1 MKKNIPIVLCIAGSD
16 SGGGAGIQAD
26 IKTLNTL
33 RVFATTAITC
43 ITAQNTQEVISIK
56 RQQPNI
62 VSDQIK
68 AVLKDFKVSSIKI
81 GMLYDKVIMQTVS
94 KSLKKF
100 KHIPIILD
108 PVMIYKSGDYL
119 LKSSSINFFV
129 KNILPGSFLVTPNLH
144 EASIITNMK
153 KIKTKKDIEECF
165 NKFTKLGASNVLI
178 KGGHSE
184 DKNKSIDYLSFNN
197 KIYTISGK
205 RYATSNTHG
214 TGCTL
219 SAAISG
225 NIALGMNLLD
235 ATKNAK
241 RFINMAIKNSFNIG
255 KGYGP
260 LNHFT

>member
-81 GMLYDKVIMQTVS
+81 GMLYDKAIMKTVT

-108 PVMIYKSGDYL
+108 PVMISKSGDYL
-119 LKSSSINFFV
+119 LKSDSINFFV

-184 DKNKSIDYLSFNN
+184 DKNKSIDYLSFNK

>member
-1 MKKNIPIVLCIAGSD
+1 MKKNIPIVLCIAGAD

-81 GMLYDKVIMQTVS
+81 GMLYDKAIMKTVT

-108 PVMIYKSGDYL
+108 PVMISKSGDYL
-119 LKSSSINFFV
+119 LKSDSINFFV
-129 KNILPGSFLVTPNLH
+129 KNILPGSFLVTQNLH

-153 KIKTKKDIEECF
+153 KIKTK
-165 NKFTKLGASNVLI
+165 
-178 KGGHSE
+178 
-184 DKNKSIDYLSFNN
+184 
-197 KIYTISGK
+197 
-205 RYATSNTHG
+205 
-214 TGCTL
+214 
-219 SAAISG
+219 
-225 NIALGMNLLD
+225 
-235 ATKNAK
+235 
-241 RFINMAIKNSFNIG
+241 
-255 KGYGP
+255 
-260 LNHFT
+260 

>member
-1 MKKNIPIVLCIAGSD
+1 
-16 SGGGAGIQAD
+16 
-26 IKTLNTL
+26 
-33 RVFATTAITC
+33 
-43 ITAQNTQEVISIK
+43 
-56 RQQPNI
+56 
-62 VSDQIK
+62 
-68 AVLKDFKVSSIKI
+68 
-81 GMLYDKVIMQTVS
+81 MLYDKAIMKTVT

-108 PVMIYKSGDYL
+108 PVMISKSGDYL
-119 LKSSSINFFV
+119 LKSDSINFFV

>member
-81 GMLYDKVIMQTVS
+81 GMLYDKAIMKTVT

-108 PVMIYKSGDYL
+108 PVMISKSGDYL
-119 LKSSSINFFV
+119 LKSDSINFFV

-205 RYATSNTHG
+205 RYTTSNTHG